1 MVWVTKFLEAG
12 LENFPSMSWIAERGR
27 IGKKKKRTD
36 GKKAEGGAA
45 DAGYGKERMKAS
57 SAPDE
62 DDARGNDGFTE

>member
-1 MVWVTKFLEAG
+1 M
-12 LENFPSMSWIAERGR
+12 GR
-27 IGKKKKRTD
+27 IGKKKK

-62 DDARGNDGFTE
+62 DDTRGNDGFTE